1 MIELELLGACENC
14 HDFEAKSE
22 YIGDIQ
28 SGFNVEPCYQVTCVN
43 MNKCRALLEHLE
55 KEVEKNGN

>member
-1 MIELELLGACENC
+1 MIELNVLNACHNC
-14 HDFEAKSE
+14 LDFKAKSE
-22 YIGDIQ
+22 YLYDTVVNFE
-28 SGFNVEPCYQVTCVN
+28 STPYHEVTCVN